1 MGNVL
6 QESRKHM
13 LKIDFGSGYNPKIG
27 YKTCDVTYAPFLD
40 YVYDEEK
47 NQILYCEKGSV
58 DEFYLRNVVHHVKD
72 LTRLFECLKY
82 YLTENGIITIIDARK
97 EYFLQNVIL
106 DIIWYRYVIP
116 RYDVW
121 FSKSYRD
128 YIEVLT
134 KLGFVKIDY
143 HICEEKEVSIWLKKL

>member
-1 MGNVL
+1 
-6 QESRKHM
+6 M
-13 LKIDFGSGYNPKIG
+13 LKIDFGSGYNPKPG

-58 DEFYLRNVVHHVKD
+58 DEFHLRNVVHHVKD
-72 LTRLFECLKY
+72 LHRLFECLKF
-82 YLTENGIITIIDARK
+82 YLKENGTITIIDARK
-97 EYFLQNVIL
+97 EYFTQNVIL

-116 RYDVW
+116 RYEIW
-121 FSKSYRD
+121 FAKTYRD
-128 YIEVLT
+128 YSKVLT

-143 HICEEKEVSIWLKKL
+143 YISKEKEVSIWQKKS